1 MQICNCT
8 VAIGGEA
15 GMTVHKEGVTVAE
28 IAILRGVHGED
39 AVRNIEVVADEKID
53 NSDERS
59 RLANLY
65 RAPEGIVKDTFG
77 SAGPLPKTLDEAG
90 ISDEFVISNTVA
102 KTAKAKKAS
111 ATEELKVP
119 QEEGNPDA
127 AA

>member
-1 MQICNCT
+1 MQVCNCT
-8 VAIGGEA
+8 VAIGGDA
-15 GMTVHKEGVTVAE
+15 GMTVYKEGVSVAE

-53 NSDERS
+53 NTEERS
-59 RLANLY
+59 RLISIY
-65 RAPEGIVKDTFG
+65 RSPEGIVKDTFG
-77 SAGPLPKTLDEAG
+77 AVGPLPKTLDEAG

-119 QEEGNPDA
+119 QEESKPDA